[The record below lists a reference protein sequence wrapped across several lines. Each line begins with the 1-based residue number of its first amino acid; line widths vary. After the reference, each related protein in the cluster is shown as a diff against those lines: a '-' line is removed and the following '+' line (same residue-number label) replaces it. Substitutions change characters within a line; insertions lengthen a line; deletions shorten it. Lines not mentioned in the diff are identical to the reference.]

1 MGSIISLIM
10 STDSPVLI
18 VILAI
23 VLVYLFVKAV
33 YDAGKWILDRL
44 NGYHKLRNEEETIEE
59 RIARLEKHDKG
70 QYTKLNELGEELKK
84 IINMV
89 QKVQDTQAKAIIDTH
104 RDAIFTIY
112 HDSIA
117 QGSIRKTEL
126 DRFLDIVKRY
136 KEAGGDGIVDEK
148 IYPEILELPIVND

>member
-1 MGSIISLIM
+1 MGNIISLIM
-10 STDSPVLI
+10 AADSPVLV

-44 NGYHKLRNEEETIEE
+44 NGYHKIKNEEETIEE

-70 QYTKLNELGEELKK
+70 QYTKLNELGEEIKK
-84 IINMV
+84 IIIMV
-89 QKVQDTQAKAIIDTH
+89 QEVQDTQAKTIIDTYK
-104 RDAIFTIY
+104 DTIFAIY

-117 QGSIRKTEL
+117 KGSIRKTEL

-148 IYPEILELPIVND
+148 IYPEILELPIVSD